1 MDDKLNLLIERI
13 VRDVINE
20 ASDLQPDNFVQNNA
34 LNKWRVLYNV
44 ITNLK
49 NAMEITYMDNNRIIT
64 KIEGRILCAK
74 NRFMMSMPN
83 LNVSLMKV
91 IARNA
96 RMLFHKQGKYAMH
109 KFTKDYLF
117 SFLFFQK

>member
-1 MDDKLNLLIERI
+1 MDDRLNLLIERI

-49 NAMEITYMDNNRIIT
+49 NAMEITYRDNNRIIT
-64 KIEGRILCAK
+64 EKRYQEMVNHINTTFNNMGIRI
-74 NRFMMSMPN
+74 
-83 LNVSLMKV
+83 
-91 IARNA
+91 
-96 RMLFHKQGKYAMH
+96 
-109 KFTKDYLF
+109 
-117 SFLFFQK
+117 